1 MRIKPK
7 WVRIHYKYGW
17 QKIKLKIV
25 ALLLAGLF
33 FSQVTPPVQA
43 FYGDIDELREEVAP
57 SAGVSIPVEWGD
69 LPKKLRMLGV
79 INLTLLNESLSEIRG
94 YDLTADERSLFYGN
108 STGFIHLDSEGKIF
122 LMYVFWA
129 LGLANNN
136 TILNQHAHM
145 FQNYTSP
152 VGQAKYG
159 SIEILR
165 LTAEQQALV
174 EDVALNSYRPCCN
187 VPTAGTDCS
196 HGFAA
201 LGLVEFLAFKG
212 MAREDI
218 FRNLLLFNSYWF
230 TDQYVDI
237 ALFLEEQGQSW
248 KQVNSTQILGYS
260 YSSLEAFQTIK
271 KYLVESNLYDPLSE
285 KYLLDPLSRYWQPI
299 LILLTTIFAI
309 STVMLAWFLW
319 RRWTPDEEYV
329 DSEGTADE
337 DSEVQSSRIHL

>member
-1 MRIKPK
+1 M
-7 WVRIHYKYGW
+7 
-17 QKIKLKIV
+17 KI
-25 ALLLAGLF
+25 ATLLLIGIFLT
-33 FSQVTPPVQA
+33 QVTPTVQA
-43 FYGDIDELREEVAP
+43 SYGSIDDLREEVAP
-57 SAGVSIPVEWGD
+57 AKGVYIQVEWSE
-69 LPKKLRMLGV
+69 LPKKLGMLGV
-79 INLTLLNESLSEIRG
+79 IDPMHLNESLSEIRG
-94 YDLTADERSLFYGN
+94 HGLTAAEQALFYGN
-108 STGFIHLDSEGKIF
+108 STGFIHLDSESKTF
-122 LMYVFWA
+122 LLYVFWA

-136 TILNQHAHM
+136 TILNQYAHM

-187 VPTAGTDCS
+187 APTAVTDCS

-212 MAREDI
+212 TAREDI

-237 ALFLEEQGQSW
+237 ALFLEEQGHSW

-309 STVMLAWFLW
+309 STVMLAWVLW
-319 RRWTPDEEYV
+319 RRWSPDEEYV

-337 DSEVQSSRIHL
+337 DSEVRSTRIHL